1 MDWIKGYTSYFGTSW
16 KCNKNRDFL
25 TNSGSIE
32 IYGYSLFLSIYRII
46 LTKWNPLFYSVK
58 NDKKS
63 VYLLVRNICRNNRLV
78 YVAIPR
84 KVRLPKDWSER
95 SFFGTIGYF
104 ESIEV
109 VVPRCSVKKAF
120 VLRNFAKFTGKHLCQ
135 SLFFNKVARN
145 FIKKRLWHRCF
156 PVNFAKFLRTTFLTE
171 HPRWLLL
178 NQIKFNVQ
186 IIQKPVNWSTLSKID
201 WFLNDKNMS
210 KEL

>member
-120 VLRNFAKFTGKHLCQ
+120 LEISQNSQENAC
-135 SLFFNKVARN
+135 ARVS
-145 FIKKRLWHRCF
+145 FLKKRLWHRCF

>member
-120 VLRNFAKFTGKHLCQ
+120 LEISQNSQENAC
-135 SLFFNKVARN
+135 AR
-145 FIKKRLWHRCF
+145 
-156 PVNFAKFLRTTFLTE
+156 V
-171 HPRWLLL
+171 
-178 NQIKFNVQ
+178 
-186 IIQKPVNWSTLSKID
+186 S
-201 WFLNDKNMS
+201 FLNFFS
-210 KEL
+210 YRTPPVAAFGVLEWIYTL

>member
-120 VLRNFAKFTGKHLCQ
+120 LEISQNSQENTC
-135 SLFFNKVARN
+135 ARVS
-145 FIKKRLWHRCF
+145 FLIKLHAPPLAQVF
-156 PVNFAKFLRTTFLTE
+156 PVNFAKFLKTIFSRNT
-171 HPRWLLL
+171 PGRLLL
-178 NQIKFNVQ
+178 SCQPWWNSSAVKCCLFFKV
-186 IIQKPVNWSTLSKID
+186 D
-201 WFLNDKNMS
+201 
-210 KEL
+210 